1 MKLKKNPKAT
11 KIITKLNNLWYESQ
25 IAINLSKSVEGHE
38 TFLAIES
45 FREVFAENGRKIIL
59 KDNKN
64 PYGHVFWLKCRYDFK
79 L

>member
-38 TFLAIES
+38 TLLAIES

-59 KDNKN
+59 KNNKILMDMCF
-64 PYGHVFWLKCRYDFK
+64 G
-79 L
+79 